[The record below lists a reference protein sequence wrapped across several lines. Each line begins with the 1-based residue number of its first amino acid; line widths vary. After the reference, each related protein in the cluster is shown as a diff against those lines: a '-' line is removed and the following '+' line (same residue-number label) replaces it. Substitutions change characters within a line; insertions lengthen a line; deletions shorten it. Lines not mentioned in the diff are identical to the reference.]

1 MALTRLNGVNGI
13 TGTIPQGNI
22 TNASLGAVTAL
33 PAAITTGKVINYYSN
48 VNTSQ
53 STVSNSVTTVI
64 SSPNITP
71 ASTSSKF
78 IITPTCSWG
87 SSNPNGAFFMYR
99 ELSGYND
106 LSPVQSISGNFG
118 STGNV
123 MDLDEESAVTTY
135 SIANYSC
142 TFVDSPNTTSQLNY
156 TFRVSAGSGQTVY
169 INRAEASD
177 SYKAVSTISIL
188 ELSS

>member
-1 MALTRLNGVNGI
+1 MALTRLSN
-13 TGTIPQGNI
+13 Q
-22 TNASLGAVTAL
+22 SLTSLTAL

-53 STVSNSVTTVI
+53 STVSNSTTTVVT
-64 SSPNITP
+64 SPNITP

-78 IITPTCSWG
+78 IITATINHG
-87 SSNPNGAFFMYR
+87 SENPNGAIFMYR

-118 STGNV
+118 TTGNV
-123 MDLDEESAVTTY
+123 KDLDEESAVTTY
-135 SIANYSC
+135 SMATWSQ

-156 TFRVSAGSGQTVY
+156 TCRISAGSGCTVY
-169 INRAEASD
+169 INRAQASAN
-177 SYKAVSTISIL
+177 YKAVSTISIL

>member
-1 MALTRLNGVNGI
+1 M
-13 TGTIPQGNI
+13 GTITRTIGNNL
-22 TNASLGAVTAL
+22 TTGLGVS
-33 PAAITTGKVINYYSN
+33 GKVINYYHA
-48 VNTSQ
+48 VNTSV
-53 STVSNSVTTVI
+53 STVSNSTATVI
-64 SSPNITP
+64 QSPNITP

-87 SSNPNGAFFMYR
+87 SSNPNGAFKMLR
-99 ELSGYND
+99 ELSGYNS
-106 LSPVQSISGNFG
+106 LSPAQEVSGNFG
-118 STGNV
+118 TTGNV

-169 INRAEASD
+169 INRAEASAD
-177 SYKAVSTISIL
+177 YKAVSTISVI

>member
-22 TNASLGAVTAL
+22 ANASLGAVTAL

-71 ASTSSKF
+71 LNFLVAS
-78 IITPTCSWG
+78 
-87 SSNPNGAFFMYR
+87 
-99 ELSGYND
+99 
-106 LSPVQSISGNFG
+106 
-118 STGNV
+118 
-123 MDLDEESAVTTY
+123 
-135 SIANYSC
+135 
-142 TFVDSPNTTSQLNY
+142 
-156 TFRVSAGSGQTVY
+156 
-169 INRAEASD
+169 
-177 SYKAVSTISIL
+177 
-188 ELSS
+188 